1 MVFNRWMN
9 GVEGRKL
16 GRRTEVG
23 SKDELNTGS
32 YGDQEKRR
40 EV

>member
-1 MVFNRWMN
+1 MGTRDGSWD
-9 GVEGRKL
+9 EGRKL
-16 GRRTEVG
+16 GRGTEVG

-32 YGDQEKRR
+32 YGDQEKRS